1 MRDEEKSRE
10 ELLKEIQ
17 LLRRQLETTGER
29 SGRPA
34 VGSGPARVD
43 GSSDHEPVTTAS
55 ELAFDMAE
63 GNLPVLDEVDACQEE
78 PKFLKC
84 RPCSEEVPL
93 IKESGTGQ
101 VTETG
106 SFDLTWLT
114 RDSFGKLLHAI
125 PIPIVLVDSSG
136 TMSFANHGFLALRDP
151 SKPVAGDCFYAFFPD
166 TADSRHAQTLVE
178 KVFTE
183 RKPQI
188 KEGALSIDNRALW
201 SRIHMRSIRFGNERA
216 ALLLIEDL
224 TAEKRELTLNE
235 KYAKL
240 VNIFPIG
247 IAEFSLEREVS
258 CNLPE
263 EEMVELVLRSRVTDG
278 NILFARLHGYDCSD
292 SMRGVPLKNILS
304 KDRIALDFYC
314 TWIQNSCL
322 VSCFETKEQGTSNEI
337 RYFENTLV
345 GNVQDGLIRQFWAM
359 KQDITDRKRVQE
371 ELLEKIRTID
381 ELYAHIIQ
389 SGKAKA
395 IAEHTATVAH
405 ELRQPLAIIGGFARR
420 MAKAGTSPGLVDAE
434 SLDETFSII
443 IKEVGRLEKILG
455 GLIDFTKREAVS
467 LQRINPNDLIDY
479 VLRIN
484 EGRIKEKNLEV
495 HCNLGSEVG
504 EFLVDPDRFQQ
515 VVRNLVANAVEASPP
530 NEAIRVETGIY
541 IPSDKAQRTGELVS
555 ESYFE
560 VKIINKGSVIP
571 AEFLD
576 KIFSPFFTTKDYG
589 TGLGLT
595 LSKKIVEDH
604 KGSISVKSDEKG
616 TQLTVWLPVRD

>member
-1 MRDEEKSRE
+1 MRDEDKSRQ
-10 ELLKEIQ
+10 ELLHEIR
-17 LLRRQLETTGER
+17 LLRRQLKTETDRTLRGDVDIELPDADR
-29 SGRPA
+29 LADHDPA
-34 VGSGPARVD
+34 
-43 GSSDHEPVTTAS
+43 TKAS
-55 ELAFDMAE
+55 ELVFEVAGED
-63 GNLPVLDEVDACQEE
+63 LPILDEVVPSQEE
-78 PKFLKC
+78 PKFL
-84 RPCSEEVPL
+84 RGQPCTVEVPL
-93 IKESGTGQ
+93 VKESATGQ

-106 SFDLTWLT
+106 SFDLTWITL
-114 RDSFGKLLHAI
+114 DSFSKLLHAI
-125 PIPIVLVDSSG
+125 PMPVVLVDFSG
-136 TMSFANHGFLALRDP
+136 TMSFANHAFLALRNP
-151 SKPVAGDCFYAFFPD
+151 ARHVAGESFYSFFPD
-166 TADSRHAQTLVE
+166 TPSARKARKLLE
-178 KVFTE
+178 KVFCE

-188 KEGALSIDNRALW
+188 NEGTLFIDERTIW
-201 SRIHMRSIRFGNERA
+201 SRIHMRSVRFGTERA
-216 ALLLIEDL
+216 ALVLIEDL

-247 IAEFSLEREVS
+247 IAEFSLDKEVS
-258 CNLPE
+258 CGLPE
-263 EEMVELVLRSRVTDG
+263 KEMVQLVLNSRVSDG
-278 NILFARLHGYDCSD
+278 NILFARFHGYDGPE
-292 SMRGVPLKNILS
+292 SMRGVALKDILS
-304 KDRIALDFYC
+304 DDRTALDFYG

-359 KQDITDRKRVQE
+359 KQDITERKRVQE

-405 ELRQPLAIIGGFARR
+405 ELRQPLTIIGGFARR
-420 MAKAGTSPGLVDAE
+420 MAKASTSPTLFAAE
-434 SLDETFSII
+434 PLEENFSII

-455 GLIDFTKREAVS
+455 GLIDFTRREGIALKRV
-467 LQRINPNDLIDY
+467 NPNDLIDY

-484 EGRIKEKNLEV
+484 EGRIKEKNLRMT
-495 HCNLGSEVG
+495 CNLGNEVR
-504 EFLVDPDRFQQ
+504 EFLLDPDRFQQ

-530 NEAIRVETGIY
+530 NEVVRVETRIH
-541 IPSDKAQRTGELVS
+541 IPSDKAHKTGELAS

-560 VKIINKGSVIP
+560 VKIVNKGNIIP
-571 AEFLD
+571 PDYLD

-595 LSKKIVEDH
+595 LSKRIVEDH
-604 KGSISVKSDEKG
+604 KGSISVKSDENG
-616 TQLTVWLPVRD
+616 TQLKVWLPVRQ